1 MKKPFLLAVLISGML
16 FSKAQQCLSRT
27 REGRSIIFTGALGQR
42 LRLTP
47 YGNYIIRMQTVRKE
61 EDFFSDDRYEMV
73 ASHQW
78 PGKLTLTEDKNSFTI
93 SNESKDGISVRIDKA
108 TMHLSFFQK
117 GSAVP
122 FLSDSD
128 GTRWDADTIRSSFS
142 YDAGEHFTGLG
153 HGYFGREESID
164 LRDRVISRNY
174 GTEHGQQ
181 APLLVPFYLSGKG
194 YGLFLNSTF
203 PNKFNFGKNKKY
215 EFSIQGNGRMDYF
228 VIDGPGF
235 SKIID
240 RYTQLTGRPR
250 FPLKAFFGLAL
261 SDKGNDHTSADPS
274 DEKWW
279 KKKITE
285 HRNAGYPLDHI
296 INDNR
301 WRAGGG
307 QRCLSYFDWDSTRYP
322 DPKEYQQWVKA
333 NGLILTLD
341 FNRCIAVQS
350 EGWKPSFNLPQNEGL
365 DFNTSAPDFT
375 KKEVR
380 DWFWN
385 IMWKKSLNPAL
396 GYPGDALWID
406 EFDEMGKAPV
416 TMKFED
422 GTTWLERR
430 NYWFFL
436 IAKSLVQQG
445 WDKSFK
451 GAKRPFVWVRG
462 MTAGAQRYA
471 TLWSGDINST
481 YTDMKMQVRGLQL
494 AGLSGF
500 PFWGHDAGGFHLGDS
515 KTNPDDTTYRQWSM
529 AFGSF
534 TPFWKPH
541 GVGKSRWPLDRRA
554 EVQKDAKLYSELRYE
569 LIPYIY
575 SYAHQANETGLPMA
589 RAMVID
595 HQKDALAWKSDLQYM
610 WGNEMLVAPN
620 CSADDKVL
628 VWLPNG
634 TWYDYWNDEQIN
646 GNKIIDYP
654 APVGKLP
661 LFVKSGSIIPMANYA
676 LSTAAINGDSLS
688 IHVYPG
694 KDAAF
699 ILYEDDGIS
708 ENYQNN
714 NEKRTTSITFKQL
727 SFSLH
732 IAAAAGNYKNAPEQR
747 AYQIVFHGLSKP
759 VCFEANGVKIKKEKM
774 VWDADK
780 KILTVSVSRTAVTN
794 AIVIKRI
801 NSCQ

>member
-1 MKKPFLLAVLISGML
+1 MKKNVLLFILISAVL
-16 FSKAQQCLSRT
+16 FSKAQPGLT
-27 REGRSIIFTGALGQR
+27 HVKEGSSIIFTNIQGER

-47 YGNYIIRMQTVRKE
+47 YGNYIIRVQTVRKD
-61 EDFFSDDRYEMV
+61 EDFFADDRYEMV

-78 PGKLTLTEDKNSFTI
+78 PGKFIVTEEKTSFKI
-93 SNESKDGISVRIDKA
+93 STDAKDGISVQVNKA
-108 TMHLSFFQK
+108 YMHLSFLK
-117 GSAVP
+117 NGDAVS
-122 FLSDSD
+122 FLKETD
-128 GTRWDADTIRSSFS
+128 GTRWDADTIRTSFA
-142 YDAGEHFTGLG
+142 YNPNEHFTGLG

-164 LRDRVISRNY
+164 LRGKIISRNY

-181 APLLVPFYLSGKG
+181 APLLVPYYLSNKG
-194 YGLFLNSTF
+194 YGVFLNSTF
-203 PNKFNFGKNKKY
+203 PNKFNFGKNGTY
-215 EFSIQGNGRMDYF
+215 QFSIYGKGRMDYF
-228 VIDGPGF
+228 VILGPDF

-240 RYTQLTGRPR
+240 LYTQLTGRPR
-250 FPLKAFFGLAL
+250 LPLKSFFGLAL
-261 SDKGNDHTSADPS
+261 SDKGNDHNSTDPS
-274 DEKWW
+274 DEQWW

-285 HRNAGYPLDHI
+285 HRNAGFPLDHI
-296 INDNR
+296 VNDNR

-307 QRCLSYFDWDSTRYP
+307 QRCVSRFDWDSTRYP
-322 DPKEYQQWVKA
+322 DPKEYQQWVKT
-333 NGLILTLD
+333 NGLITTLD

-350 EGWKPSFNLPQNEGL
+350 EGWKPSFNLPQNEGI

-385 IMWKKSLNPAL
+385 TMWSKSLNPAL

-416 TMKFED
+416 SMKFKD

-436 IAKSLVQQG
+436 VAKSLVQEG
-445 WDKSFK
+445 WDKSFH
-451 GAKRPFVWVRG
+451 GTKRPFVWVRG

-481 YTDMKMQVRGLQL
+481 YADMKTQVRGLQL
-494 AGLSGF
+494 AGISGF

-515 KTNPDDTTYRQWSM
+515 KTNPDDRMYRQWSM

-541 GVGKSRWPLDRRA
+541 GVGKSRWPLDRPA
-554 EVQKDAKLYSELRYE
+554 DVQKDAKLYCELRYK
-569 LIPYIY
+569 LMPYIY
-575 SYAHQANETGLPMA
+575 TYAAKANETGMPMA
-589 RAMVID
+589 RAMVMNYQRD
-595 HQKDALAWKSDLQYM
+595 SLAWKYDLQYM
-610 WGNEMLVAPN
+610 WGNELLVAPN
-620 CSADDKVL
+620 CSDENNVSI
-628 VWLPNG
+628 WLPKGIWFNF
-634 TWYDYWNDEQIN
+634 WNDEIIA

-661 LFVKSGSIIPMANYA
+661 LFVKAGSIIPMANYA
-676 LSTAAINGDSLS
+676 MSTAFIADDSLT

-694 KDAAF
+694 EDAAF
-699 ILYEDDGIS
+699 TLYEDDGVS
-708 ENYQNN
+708 EAHKKQ
-714 NEKRTTSITFKQL
+714 NEKRTTAIAFKQT

-732 IAAAAGNYKNAPEQR
+732 IAAAVGNYNNAPEQK

-759 VCFEANGVKIKKEKM
+759 VCFEVNGVKIKKEATL
-774 VWDADK
+774 WDADK
-780 KILTVSVSRTAVTN
+780 KTLTVSIQRSSVKKAML
-794 AIVIKRI
+794 IKRI
-801 NSCQ
+801 SNCQ

>member
-1 MKKPFLLAVLISGML
+1 MNKLFLFSVLIL
-16 FSKAQQCLSRT
+16 FAFITKAQLSLT
-27 REGRSIIFTGALGQR
+27 HVKEGSSIIFTNPQGER

-47 YGNYIIRMQTVRKE
+47 YGNYIIRVQTVRKD
-61 EDFFSDDRYEMV
+61 EDFFADDRYEMV
-73 ASHQW
+73 VSHQW
-78 PGKLTLTEDKNSFTI
+78 PGKLILSEEKTFLKISTEA
-93 SNESKDGISVRIDKA
+93 KDGMSVHVNKSS
-108 TMHLSFFQK
+108 MFLSFFKK
-117 GSAVP
+117 GDAVS
-122 FLSDSD
+122 FLKEND
-128 GTRWDADTIRSSFS
+128 GTRWNADTIQTSFV
-142 YDAGEHFTGLG
+142 YDANEHFTGLG

-164 LRDRVISRNY
+164 LGGKTVSRNY

-181 APLLVPFYLSGKG
+181 APLIVPYYLSNKG
-194 YGLFLNSTF
+194 YGIFLNSTF
-203 PNKFNFGKNKKY
+203 PNKFNFGKNGLY

-228 VIDGPGF
+228 VILGPDF
-235 SKIID
+235 PKITD

-250 FPLKAFFGLAL
+250 LPLKSFFGLAL
-261 SDKGNDHTSADPS
+261 SDKGNDHNSNDPS
-274 DEKWW
+274 DEQWW

-285 HRNAGYPLDHI
+285 HRNAGFPLDHI
-296 INDNR
+296 VNDNR

-307 QRCLSYFDWDSTRYP
+307 QRCVSRFDWDSTRYP
-322 DPKEYQQWVKA
+322 DPKEYQQWIKA
-333 NGLILTLD
+333 NGLITTLD

-350 EGWKPSFNLPQNEGL
+350 EGWKSSFNLPQNEGI

-385 IMWKKSLNPAL
+385 TMWSKSLNPAL

-416 TMKFED
+416 TMKFKD

-436 IAKSLVQQG
+436 VAKSLVQQG
-445 WDKSFK
+445 WDKSFH
-451 GAKRPFVWVRG
+451 GTKRPFVWVRG

-481 YTDMKMQVRGLQL
+481 YADMKTQVRGLQL
-494 AGLSGF
+494 VGLSGF
-500 PFWGHDAGGFHLGDS
+500 PFWGHDAGGFHLDGS
-515 KTNPDDTTYRQWSM
+515 KTSPDDSMYRQWSM

-541 GVGKSRWPLDRRA
+541 GVGKSRWPLDRPA
-554 EVQKDAKLYSELRYE
+554 DVQKDAKLYSELRYK

-575 SYAHQANETGLPMA
+575 TYAAKANETGMPMA

-595 HQKDALAWKSDLQYM
+595 YQKDSLAWKYDLQYM
-610 WGNEMLVAPN
+610 WGNELLVAPN
-620 CSADDKVL
+620 CSDDNNVS
-628 VWLPNG
+628 VWLPKG
-634 TWYDYWNDEQIN
+634 LWYDFWNDEKIE
-646 GNKIIDYP
+646 GNKIVDYP

-661 LFVKSGSIIPMANYA
+661 LFVKAGSIIPMANYA
-676 LSTAAINGDSLS
+676 LSTAFIAADSLT

-699 ILYEDDGIS
+699 TLYEDDGIS
-708 ENYQNN
+708 ENYRNK
-714 NEKRTTSITFKQL
+714 NEKRTTVIAFNQT

-732 IAAAAGNYKNAPEQR
+732 IAAAVGNYKNAPGQR
-747 AYQIVFHGLSKP
+747 AYQIVFHDLSKP
-759 VCFEANGVKIKKEKM
+759 VCFEVNGVKIKKEKTL
-774 VWDADK
+774 WDMDK
-780 KILTVSVSRTAVTN
+780 KTQTIFIQRSLVKKAML
-794 AIVIKRI
+794 IKRI
-801 NSCQ
+801 SNCQ